1 MAYLFNGATHVIS
14 RGDAI
19 VQTWPITMHGR
30 VRLSNS
36 GDGLTH
42 NILYLSEAAVHNGF
56 RILVELNGGTMKAR
70 CGTRA
75 GGVAAN
81 GTTTTSISDSNWHS
95 VIGQITSATAR
106 QVWLDN
112 AGNGSNATSLTPGT
126 LTKTVIGAQD
136 SGGAL
141 SGNVGHDLA
150 DLAIW
155 SGTLTADERAALN
168 SGVSPAL
175 IRPDILEI
183 YVPIIRDPT
192 DLMGSVFTVTGATV
206 SDHPRVYMPA
216 RATFVPKTTVII
228 GSTGTAVETDTALSL
243 AAVQILATGVASET
257 DAALG
262 FGVARPVGLGTE
274 TDSALALTSG
284 ASAPV
289 GQSDETDT
297 SLTLAGVAIMATGLA
312 VETET
317 ALALSGVAIGAADA
331 AISAE
336 TSLPLGAARP
346 ATAAND
352 NETALTLSAVAIQ
365 QCGTSAETDA
375 AQSCQPV
382 QLRLVGV
389 SDEIDSAL
397 GLSPGSA
404 SVGMSETIDTA
415 LSLSGVTVSRL
426 TGLRP
431 TSRAPSLRTNL
442 STGSRPAAV
451 SRG

>member
-431 TSRAPSLRTNL
+431 TSRASSLRTNL